1 MILVDTSVWIDFF
14 NGKDLPHVETLESLI
29 SQEADIAICGV
40 ILTEVLQGIAND
52 KEHKLT
58 QTYLKALVMLE
69 IKNDVWL
76 YAAEIYRNLRK
87 RGLTVRKINDC
98 IIAATA
104 LHYDCLLLHND
115 KDFTTVQLLY
125 PLKIKSNSA
134 L

>member
-14 NGKDLPHVETLESLI
+14 NGKELPHVETLEKLI

-40 ILTEVLQGIAND
+40 ILTEVLQGISND
-52 KEHKLT
+52 KEHNLT
-58 QTYLKALVMLE
+58 QTYLQALVMLE
-69 IKNDVWL
+69 IKNDLWL

-87 RGLTVRKINDC
+87 KGLTVRKINDC

-115 KDFTTVQLLY
+115 KDFTTIQLHY
-125 PLKIKSNSA
+125 PLKTKF
-134 L
+134 

>member
-14 NGKDLPHVETLESLI
+14 NGKDLPHVETLENLI
-29 SQEADIAICGV
+29 AQEADIAICGL
-40 ILTEVLQGIAND
+40 ILTEVLQGISND

-58 QTYLKALVMLE
+58 QTYLQALVMLE
-69 IKNDVWL
+69 IKDDVWL

-115 KDFTTVQLLY
+115 KDFSTVQLRY
-125 PLKIKSNSA
+125 PLKTKF
-134 L
+134 

>member
-14 NGKDLPHVETLESLI
+14 NGKELPHVETLERLI
-29 SQEADIAICGV
+29 AQEANIAICGV

-58 QTYLKALVMLE
+58 QTYLQALVMLE
-69 IKNDVWL
+69 IKDDLWL

-87 RGLTVRKINDC
+87 KGLTVRKINDC

-115 KDFTTVQLLY
+115 KDFTTIQLHY
-125 PLKIKSNSA
+125 PLKTSF
-134 L
+134 

>member
-14 NGKDLPHVETLESLI
+14 NGKDLSHVETLERLI
-29 SQEADIAICGV
+29 SQEADIAICGL
-40 ILTEVLQGIAND
+40 ILTEVLQGISND

-58 QTYLKALVMLE
+58 QTYLQALVMLE

-98 IIAATA
+98 IISATA

-115 KDFTTVQLLY
+115 KDFSTVQLHY
-125 PLKIKSNSA
+125 PLKTKF
-134 L
+134 

>member
-14 NGKDLPHVETLESLI
+14 NGKELSHVETLEKLI

-58 QTYLKALVMLE
+58 QTYLQALVMLE
-69 IKNDVWL
+69 IKDALWL
-76 YAAEIYRNLRK
+76 CAAEIYRNLRK
-87 RGLTVRKINDC
+87 KGLTVRKINDC

-115 KDFTTVQLLY
+115 KDFTTIQLHY
-125 PLKIKSNSA
+125 PLKTNF
-134 L
+134 